1 MPVYRAY
8 NSTTHLVAIS
18 ASDMR
23 PDLDYVDDPP
33 WHSTR
38 GVHVQRQSWRL
49 TAVLWTYP
57 SGERCARSSRGGST
71 DRAQADPGRC
81 RSGPGLL
88 PCGNP
93 AVPGRSAD
101 PLPCFPCPAQR
112 DALLCGALALLHLTQ
127 FDEPFGLSV
136 VEAMGT
142 GRPVIAFRRGSM
154 PELIDDG
161 VSGFPVAAGS
171 VDDAV
176 AVDRSHCRVG
186 SSGRASAGGVTSRR
200 SAWSMTMCT
209 STSGY
214 SISRRACQTAVHH

>member
-1 MPVYRAY
+1 
-8 NSTTHLVAIS
+8 
-18 ASDMR
+18 
-23 PDLDYVDDPP
+23 
-33 WHSTR
+33 
-38 GVHVQRQSWRL
+38 
-49 TAVLWTYP
+49 
-57 SGERCARSSRGGST
+57 
-71 DRAQADPGRC
+71 
-81 RSGPGLL
+81 
-88 PCGNP
+88 
-93 AVPGRSAD
+93 
-101 PLPCFPCPAQR
+101 
-112 DALLCGALALLHLTQ
+112 LLCGALALLHLTQ

-136 VEAMGT
+136 VEAMATGT
-142 GRPVIAFRRGSM
+142 PVIAFRRGSM